1 MSAEKN
7 KHGRKE
13 ERDGKGIKQQQQKT
27 GIEIRPS
34 NLKEKEK
41 GRKTQTEKSE

>member
-1 MSAEKN
+1 MSTER
-7 KHGRKE
+7 KHGRNS
-13 ERDGKGIKQQQQKT
+13 ERGGKGEKKT
-27 GIEIRPS
+27 KIRPS